1 MDLDLDI
8 VNKKVDTVKINGQE
22 YKFKDITI
30 AEHFYNEFLL
40 QELDKIMLNTKKNVD
55 KAAKIMGEY
64 LMGILDIDEAVASKI
79 SMKQLRMIRKHLE
92 RKEMYD
98 QGFNDK
104 EIDQIEKNALKKQL
118 AQIVQGIPA
127 YFICSIK

>member
-22 YKFKDITI
+22 YEFKDITI
-30 AEHFYNEFLL
+30 SEHFYNEFLL
-40 QELDKIMLNTKKNVD
+40 QELDKIMLNSKKNVD
-55 KAAKIMGEY
+55 KAGKVMIEY
-64 LMGILDIDEAVASKI
+64 IMGILDIDETTASKI
-79 SMKQLRMIRKHLE
+79 SMKQLRLIRKHLE

-104 EIDQIEKNALKKQL
+104 EIDEIEKKALKKQL
-118 AQIVQGIPA
+118 AQIV
-127 YFICSIK
+127 

>member
-118 AQIVQGIPA
+118 AQIV
-127 YFICSIK
+127 

>member
-22 YKFKDITI
+22 YNFKDITI

-40 QELDKIMLNTKKNVD
+40 QELDKIMLNTKKNVE
-55 KAAKIMGEY
+55 KASKIMAEY
-64 LMGILDIDEAVASKI
+64 LMGILDIDETVARKI

-118 AQIVQGIPA
+118 AQIV
-127 YFICSIK
+127 